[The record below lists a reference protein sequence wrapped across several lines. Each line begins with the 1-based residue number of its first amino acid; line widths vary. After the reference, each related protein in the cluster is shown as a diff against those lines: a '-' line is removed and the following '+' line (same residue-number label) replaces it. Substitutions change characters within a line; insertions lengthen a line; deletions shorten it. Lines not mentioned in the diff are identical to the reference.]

1 MAYYYHR
8 DTDIYFNHQY
18 LNSKE
23 HIIPFIE
30 GSFQL
35 STGIH
40 VLEIGCGEGGILKAF
55 LEKGCLVTGVDL
67 NKEKIGIANKYFQQ
81 EIAEG
86 RAHFI
91 SKDIYDS
98 EFSKKFAGQFDLII
112 LKDAIEHI
120 HDQKKIIDYLKNY
133 LKKDGKIFLGFPP
146 WFNPMAG
153 HQQICKNKLLDKL
166 PYYHLLPK
174 PFYVGLLKLFKEDQ
188 HCINELLEIKSLG
201 ISIERF
207 KRILKSTG
215 YNVVRRAH
223 YFINPKYK
231 YKFNLKPTLL
241 NKVFD
246 SVPYFREFFITT
258 AYYLIEPKRK

>member
-8 DTDIYFNHQY
+8 DTDIYFQHQY

-30 GSFQL
+30 TEMVL
-35 STGIH
+35 DKNTR

-55 LEKGCLVTGVDL
+55 IEKGCTVTGVDL
-67 NKEKIGIANKYFQQ
+67 NAHKIGIAREYFQEDITNNQ
-81 EIAEG
+81 AN
-86 RAHFI
+86 FI
-91 SKDIYDS
+91 SKDIYDP
-98 EFSKKFAGQFDLII
+98 EFSKAFAGQFDLVI

-120 HDQKKIIDYLKNY
+120 HEQAKIIGYLKTY

-174 PFYVGLLKLFKEDQ
+174 TLYHLMLKMFGEHPDT
-188 HCINELLEIKSLG
+188 IRELLEIKSLG

-207 KRILKSTG
+207 KRILKKTN
-215 YNVVRRAH
+215 YRVVKRAH
-223 YFINPKYK
+223 FFINPKYK

-241 NKVFD
+241 NKGVD
-246 SVPYFREFFITT
+246 ALPYLREFFITT
-258 AYYLIEPKRK
+258 AYYLIAPK

>member
-8 DTDIYFNHQY
+8 DTDIYFQHQY

-23 HIIPFIE
+23 HIVPFIE
-30 GSFQL
+30 GAFPL
-35 STGIH
+35 NNGMKI
-40 VLEIGCGEGGILKAF
+40 LEIGCGEGGILKAF

-67 NKEKIGIANKYFQQ
+67 NNHKIGIANDYFKE
-81 EIAEG
+81 EIAQGKAE
-86 RAHFI
+86 FI
-91 SKDIYDS
+91 SKDIYDPG
-98 EFSKKFAGQFDLII
+98 FTKKFEHQFDLVI

-133 LKKDGKIFLGFPP
+133 IKKDGKIFLGFPP

-174 PFYVGLLKLFKEDQ
+174 ALYVGVLKAF
-188 HCINELLEIKSLG
+188 NEEQAWIDELVEIKSLG

-207 KRILKSTG
+207 KRILKKTG
-215 YNVVRRAH
+215 YRVVKREH
-223 YFINPKYK
+223 FLVNPKYK
-231 YKFNLKPTLL
+231 YKFNLQPKVLP
-241 NKVFD
+241 KVFD
-246 SVPYFREFFITT
+246 FIPYLREFFITT
-258 AYYLIEPKRK
+258 AYYLIEPYK